1 MITMIISM
9 VAGTIFLIWL
19 GELITEHGIGNGIS
33 IIIFG
38 GIVAGY
44 PQTVGQAGL
53 AGRQQL
59 LSALIGYGLDRSGDG
74 CFDRLFYRSPPA
86 NSGSICQERFPRRA
100 YV

>member
-1 MITMIISM
+1 MIISM
-9 VAGTIFLIWL
+9 IAGTVFLIWL

-53 AGRQQL
+53 LG
-59 LSALIGYGLDRSGDG
+59 
-74 CFDRLFYRSPPA
+74 
-86 NSGSICQERFPRRA
+86 GSNIIRHYSLCT
-100 YV
+100 